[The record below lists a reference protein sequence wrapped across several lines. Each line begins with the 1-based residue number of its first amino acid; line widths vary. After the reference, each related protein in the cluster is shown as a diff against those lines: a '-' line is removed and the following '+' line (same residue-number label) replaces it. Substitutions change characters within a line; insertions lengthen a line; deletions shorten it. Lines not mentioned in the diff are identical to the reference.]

1 MEVRPSGERKKLN
14 TWYLVIGI
22 AVAAILAFTI
32 LSVFFY
38 DQAMDYRAAKYKAQ
52 YVLVED
58 MLDVIPITVENITD
72 AINDDLDT
80 GWRRSAALTSSALS
94 YHLADSCHAI
104 QVMYKA
110 TDEKSLVFTQ
120 LSNALY
126 SLSNGAYDAY
136 DQLSTEFGPDVDH
149 DIDDG
154 LSDRLEEASVA
165 LDGIAANLI
174 LGIDYDRDWTNDP
187 YDLLDGM
194 DLTALWNLA
203 LELDSYF
210 P

>member
-38 DQAMDYRAAKYKAQ
+38 GQAMDYRAAKYKAQ

-58 MLDVIPITVENITD
+58 MLDAIPLTVENITD

-80 GWRRSAALTSSALS
+80 GWRRSAALTSSALAN
-94 YHLADSCHAI
+94 HLADSCYAI
-104 QVMYKA
+104 QVMYKT
-110 TDEKSLVFTQ
+110 TDEKSIVFSQ
-120 LSNALY
+120 LSIALH
-126 SLSNGAYDAY
+126 SLSDGAYDAY
-136 DQLSTEFGPDVDH
+136 VQLSSEFGPDVDH
-149 DIDDG
+149 DIDDA
-154 LSDRLEEASVA
+154 LSDNLEEASVV

-194 DLTALWNLA
+194 DLTALWNLGV
-203 LELDSYF
+203 EIGSYF